1 MAEYVFTDYFY
12 GIDMLDNAYSSA
24 LGELKAMKIGL
35 AAKKPDKS
43 KVKTMIEKAS
53 AKAGG
58 KAVKGVFVL
67 ARDRDVVTFIV
78 RVGTG
83 SGSTMDLGKL
93 DIGAVKD
100 LVKRRDLM
108 FQLNIRSKLYSDSDL
123 EAFDK
128 KHADVEDRPE
138 AVEIGKRIDKLKNA
152 VDNLQIMRGNYTRK
166 EYNPYSSEFSAW
178 IKKKGHT
185 RYTAFVDDVKD
196 GRSLSGDARKLFDD
210 AKTSGMKAATFAA
223 IKAAWD
229 KGETPDYTQARKEVM
244 LVVTGLLAQYN
255 KEKLAESD
263 KEIKTALTEIAGL
276 QKQLKVMKAD

>member
-1 MAEYVFTDYFY
+1 MAEHVFTDYFY
-12 GIDMLDNAYSSA
+12 GIDALDRAYGDT
-24 LGELKAMKIGL
+24 LGQLKAMKIGL
-35 AAKKPDKS
+35 VPKKPDKS
-43 KVKTMIEKAS
+43 KVKAMIEKA
-53 AKAGG
+53 AKSGG
-58 KAVKGVFVL
+58 KVPKGTFVL
-67 ARDRDVVTFIV
+67 ERDGDVISFQV

-83 SGSTMDLGKL
+83 SGSKLELGKL

-108 FQLNIRSKLYSDSDL
+108 FQLNVRGRLYSDADL

-152 VDNLQIMRGNYTRK
+152 VDNLQIMRGNYTHK
-166 EYNPYSSEFSAW
+166 EYNPYSAEFEAW
-178 IKKKGHT
+178 IKKKGHM
-185 RYTAFVDDVKD
+185 RYKAFVDDVKD
-196 GRSLSGDARKLFDD
+196 NRSLTSDARKLFDD

-229 KGETPDYTQARKEVM
+229 KGDTPDYTQARKEVM
-244 LVVTGLLAQYN
+244 LVINGLLAQYN

>member
-1 MAEYVFTDYFY
+1 MAEHVFTDYFY
-12 GIDMLDNAYSSA
+12 GIDALDRAYGDT
-24 LGELKAMKIGL
+24 LGQLKAMKIGL
-35 AAKKPDKS
+35 VPKKPDKS
-43 KVKTMIEKAS
+43 KVKAMIEKA
-53 AKAGG
+53 AKSGG
-58 KAVKGVFVL
+58 KVPKGTFVL
-67 ARDRDVVTFIV
+67 ERDGDVISFQV

-83 SGSTMDLGKL
+83 SGSKLELGKL

-108 FQLNIRSKLYSDSDL
+108 FQLNIRGKLYSDADL

-138 AVEIGKRIDKLKNA
+138 AVEMGKRIDKLKNA

-166 EYNPYSSEFSAW
+166 EYNPYSSEFTEW

-185 RYTAFVDDVKD
+185 RYKAFVDDVED
-196 GRSLSGDARKLFDD
+196 GRSLTSDARKLFDD
-210 AKTSGMKAATFAA
+210 PKTSGMKAATFAA

-229 KGETPDYTQARKEVM
+229 KGETPDYKPARKEVM
-244 LVVTGLLAQYN
+244 LVVMGLLAQYN
-255 KEKLAESD
+255 KEKIAESD

>member
-1 MAEYVFTDYFY
+1 MAEHVFTDYFY
-12 GIDMLDNAYSSA
+12 GIDALDRAYGDA
-24 LGELKAMKIGL
+24 LGQLKAMKIGL
-35 AAKKPDKS
+35 VPKKPDKS
-43 KVKTMIEKAS
+43 KVKAMIEKA
-53 AKAGG
+53 AKSGG
-58 KAVKGVFVL
+58 KVPKGTFVL
-67 ARDRDVVTFIV
+67 ERDGDVISFQV

-83 SGSTMDLGKL
+83 SGSKLELGKL

-108 FQLNIRSKLYSDSDL
+108 FQLNVRGRLYSDADL

-152 VDNLQIMRGNYTRK
+152 VDNLQIMRGNYTHK
-166 EYNPYSSEFSAW
+166 EYNPYSSEFEAW
-178 IKKKGHT
+178 IKKKGHM
-185 RYTAFVDDVKD
+185 RYKAFVDDVKD
-196 GRSLSGDARKLFDD
+196 NRSLTSDARKLFDD
-210 AKTSGMKAATFAA
+210 PKTSGMKAATFAA

-229 KGETPDYTQARKEVM
+229 KGDTPDYTQARKEVM
-244 LVVTGLLAQYN
+244 LVINGLLAQYN